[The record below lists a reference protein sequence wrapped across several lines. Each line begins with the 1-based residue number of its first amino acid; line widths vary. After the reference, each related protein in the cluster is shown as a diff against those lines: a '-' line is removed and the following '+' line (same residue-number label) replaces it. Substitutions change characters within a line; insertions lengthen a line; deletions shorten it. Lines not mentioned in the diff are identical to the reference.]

1 MPRFENI
8 ERVQSY
14 DSPVKLRR
22 SKFSVRD
29 VRGRGWNKRAK
40 RERKRE
46 REAYLSRVLKEKGEK
61 DRLFHG
67 VNDGV
72 RMSVT
77 GGRIAYQERRN
88 GS

>member
-1 MPRFENI
+1 MSKVTTRPSNFA
-8 ERVQSY
+8 
-14 DSPVKLRR
+14 DR
-22 SKFSVRD
+22 SSAESAFAVRD
-29 VRGRGWNKRAK
+29 VRGRCRNNYGL

>member
-29 VRGRGWNKRAK
+29 VRGRGWNNDGL
-40 RERKRE
+40 RERGRE
-46 REAYLSRVLKEKGEK
+46 K
-61 DRLFHG
+61 
-67 VNDGV
+67 
-72 RMSVT
+72 
-77 GGRIAYQERRN
+77 ERRIYHVF
-88 GS
+88 